1 MTRRDLIVIAL
12 SVLVASTACSQAQEK
27 VWRVGALET
36 VEAPLI
42 ETVFLPE
49 LARLGFVQGRN
60 LILEPQI
67 ATAEEMP
74 DVAQKMV
81 ATRPDAIVAVSDW
94 AAHPASAATKEIA
107 IVAIM
112 GADPVAAGVAANWAR
127 PGGNVTGVSLIAPE
141 LEIKR
146 LELLRESIPLARR
159 IGMLANHRQ
168 IVEAGLTPLRTAIAR
183 TGFTLVEFWVDSA
196 DEYQQ
201 AFDAMRSAGIDALL
215 IVPTPELDHDAQK
228 LATLAVQARIPTIC
242 GFREDAQQGCLI
254 GYGPSLTEQFKLLA
268 ADVARVLRGAKP
280 GELPFQGP
288 THFEFDV
295 NLGTAR
301 ALGITISPSL
311 LARADEVIE

>member
-1 MTRRDLIVIAL
+1 MVIAL
-12 SVLVASTACSQAQEK
+12 AALVASTVCSGAQEK
-27 VWRVGALET
+27 VWRVGALQT
-36 VEAPLI
+36 VELPRI
-42 ETVFLPE
+42 QTVFLPE

-60 LILEPQI
+60 LILEAQI
-67 ATAEEMP
+67 ATTEQMA
-74 DVAQKMV
+74 DAARKMV

-94 AAHPASAATKEIA
+94 AVHPASAATKEIA
-107 IVAIM
+107 IVAMM

-141 LEIKR
+141 LDTKR
-146 LELLRESIPLARR
+146 LELLRESVPPARR

-183 TGFTLVEFWVDSA
+183 MGFILVEFWVDSA
-196 DEYQQ
+196 DEYKQ

-215 IVPTPELDHDAQK
+215 IVPTPELNRDAQK

-268 ADVARVLRGAKP
+268 NDVARILRGSRP

-288 THFEFDV
+288 THFEFGV
-295 NLGTAR
+295 NVGTAR
-301 ALGITISPSL
+301 ALGITLPASL
-311 LARADEVIE
+311 LAQADEVIE